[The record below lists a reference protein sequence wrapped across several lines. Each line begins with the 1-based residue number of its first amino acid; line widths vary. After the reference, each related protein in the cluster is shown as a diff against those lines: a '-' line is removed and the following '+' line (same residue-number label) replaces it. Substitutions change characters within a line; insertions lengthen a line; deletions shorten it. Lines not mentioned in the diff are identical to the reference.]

1 MHIAQAH
8 SIRLVVGASPGQR
21 CAWPDYRRCLDKPH
35 AGFAMLI
42 LVARRPNGDQVRL
55 PLTWQ
60 TITRLIRFINE
71 CRESFAGQITENNFV
86 FLCYRDQLEIRLGL
100 RSITM
105 SQNSA
110 YQLAEVL
117 REHVA

>member
-1 MHIAQAH
+1 MIATCTPDSFPQ
-8 SIRLVVGASPGQR
+8 VVATEPHVSFI
-21 CAWPDYRRCLDKPH
+21 LDRTR
-35 AGFAMLI
+35 AGFAMLV
-42 LVARRPNGDQVRL
+42 LVARRPNGDEVRL

-86 FLCYRDQLEIRLGL
+86 FLCDRDQLEIRLGL

-110 YQLAEVL
+110 YQLVEAL
-117 REHVA
+117 RRFIT

>member
-1 MHIAQAH
+1 MIAVSTPDSFPQ
-8 SIRLVVGASPGQR
+8 VVATEPNVSFI
-21 CAWPDYRRCLDKPH
+21 LDRTR
-35 AGFAMLI
+35 AGFAMLV
-42 LVARRPNGDQVRL
+42 LVARRPNGDEVRL

-86 FLCYRDQLEIRLGL
+86 FLCDHGQLKISLGL

-117 REHVA
+117 RDVFP